1 MRRLELVFLFLGLPR
16 SKLILWT
23 FYDRDF
29 VFFYILVLVAGY
41 SIGFFEGRAILDS
54 ETLTFGIRL
63 AVIVISLDIERDKKE
78 NMATS
83 LFFFFFFFPRCMAPL
98 CGNAHLHFYIF
109 ILHYTVVTK

>member
-23 FYDRDF
+23 FYGRDF
-29 VFFYILVLVAGY
+29 VFFYILVLVAEY

-54 ETLTFGIRL
+54 ETLIFGIRL
-63 AVIVISLDIERDKKE
+63 AVIVISLDIDRDKKE

-83 LFFFFFFFPRCMAPL
+83 LFFFFFFSKMH
-98 CGNAHLHFYIF
+98 GSI
-109 ILHYTVVTK
+109 VW

>member
-23 FYDRDF
+23 FYGRDF

-54 ETLTFGIRL
+54 ETLIFGIRL

-83 LFFFFFFFPRCMAPL
+83 LFFFFFFQDAW
-98 CGNAHLHFYIF
+98 LHCVVMRIYIFTFSFYIT
-109 ILHYTVVTK
+109 LW